1 MIHLAIFASGR
12 GTNAEA
18 IINYFRNSSEVRV
31 ALLVCN
37 TPEAEALQVAERHGI
52 PAILVNRDRFYHSDE
67 LLDVMRKHQISF
79 IVLAGFLWLIPK
91 YLLETF
97 PSKIVNVHPALLPRH
112 GGKGMYGKKVHEA
125 VLKAKEKES
134 GITVH
139 YVNENFDEGEII
151 FQAKCKVEPGDDAAS
166 LEARVRKLEYAHYP
180 KVIEKILT
188 NETANV

>member
-79 IVLAGFLWLIPK
+79 IVLAG
-91 YLLETF
+91 
-97 PSKIVNVHPALLPRH
+97 
-112 GGKGMYGKKVHEA
+112 
-125 VLKAKEKES
+125 
-134 GITVH
+134 
-139 YVNENFDEGEII
+139 
-151 FQAKCKVEPGDDAAS
+151 
-166 LEARVRKLEYAHYP
+166 
-180 KVIEKILT
+180 
-188 NETANV
+188 